1 MKSKNRKKKIE
12 RKNGRNER
20 KKMKMKMKMKIEE
33 MFFCKFNLLLLI
45 IHFFV
50 ARFQTGK
57 S

>member
-20 KKMKMKMKMKIEE
+20 KKMKMKMKIEE